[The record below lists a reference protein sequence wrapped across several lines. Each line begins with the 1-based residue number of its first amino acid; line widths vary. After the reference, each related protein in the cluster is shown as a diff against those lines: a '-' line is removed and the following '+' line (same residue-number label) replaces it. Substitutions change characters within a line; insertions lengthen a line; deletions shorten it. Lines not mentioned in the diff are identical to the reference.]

1 MRCPGKSVWRR
12 ALKGAV
18 KAGLVAAVL
27 SISGASLLPD
37 VMWGAGGSAKGGG
50 QTSKSGAVKTPPP
63 LATGPVSFVGEGG
76 MNLSGLY
83 FAGREQGPGVVLVH
97 MDGRSAEDW
106 RHFGERISRMGFHA
120 LALDL
125 RGHGKSTRMG
135 SGKELVYEQLDEQQ
149 YQNMIKD
156 VGAAVQF
163 LRTKT
168 VVNPDGIGLVGAS
181 VGANLSLRW
190 ASEDARINNLVLL
203 SPGLDYKGLAAED
216 ALQKYGERPLFI
228 AVSRE
233 DNFAAKSSLVLDS
246 MARGKKF
253 LQIYTGAG
261 HGTRMLIREPGLE
274 TAMIGWLNGT
284 FSLGDEAELIPP
296 ESTKP
301 STRPRTP

>member
-1 MRCPGKSVWRR
+1 MRCPGKSLWKR
-12 ALKGAV
+12 ALEGAFR
-18 KAGLVAAVL
+18 AGVVAAVL
-27 SISGASLLPD
+27 SSSGAALWLD
-37 VMWGAGGSAKGGG
+37 VAWGAGGSSRGG
-50 QTSKSGAVKTPPP
+50 TSKEKPAAVKSPPA
-63 LATGPVSFVGEGG
+63 LATGPITFLGEGG

-83 FAGREQGPGVVLVH
+83 FAGKEQGSGVVLVH
-97 MDGRSAEDW
+97 MDGRSSEDW

-135 SGKELVYEQLDEQQ
+135 SGKELIYEQLDEQQ
-149 YQNMIKD
+149 YQNMVKD

-168 VVNPDGIGLVGAS
+168 SVNPDGIGLVGAS
-181 VGANLSLRW
+181 VGANLSLRL
-190 ASEDARINNLVLL
+190 ASEDARVNNLVLL
-203 SPGLDYKGLAAED
+203 SPGLDYKGLSTED

-261 HGTRMLIREPGLE
+261 HGTRMLLREPGLE

-296 ESTKP
+296 ESAKP
-301 STRPRTP
+301 AIRPRTP